1 MTQPPTPGSS
11 PGATPGAAPAP
22 TPTEIRVRRQS
33 RLLEVSVDDGS
44 RFELPFEF
52 LRVHSPSAEVQGH
65 GGEGGTLPVGK
76 QDVAITGI
84 EPVGNY
90 AVRIR
95 FSDGHDTGLY
105 SWDWLHSL
113 CRDREALW
121 QAYRDKVA
129 ALPPTAGHAGIGKA
143 ATYTPSK

>member
-1 MTQPPTPGSS
+1 MQ
-11 PGATPGAAPAP
+11 APAP
-22 TPTEIRVRRQS
+22 TELRYRQERR
-33 RLLEVSVDDGS
+33 
-44 RFELPFEF
+44 ELTIAWEREQYVLGAEF

-65 GGEGGTLPVGK
+65 GGEGGTLPLGK

-105 SWDWLHSL
+105 SWDWLREL
-113 CRDREALW
+113 CRDRDRLW
-121 QAYRDKVA
+121 QVYREKAA
-129 ALPPTAGHAGIGKA
+129 ALAPSHAGQGIAVTFTPGK
-143 ATYTPSK
+143 

>member
-1 MTQPPTPGSS
+1 MQT
-11 PGATPGAAPAP
+11 PAP
-22 TPTEIRVRRQS
+22 DELRYRRDS
-33 RLLEVSVDDGS
+33 R
-44 RFELPFEF
+44 ELAIAWGGERHVLSAEF

-65 GGEGGTLPVGK
+65 GGEGGTLPLGK

-105 SWDWLHSL
+105 SWDWLHEL
-113 CRDREALW
+113 CQDRDRLW
-121 QAYRDKVA
+121 QAYREKLA
-129 ALPPTAGHAGIGKA
+129 ARPPTAGNPGRLSAS
-143 ATYTPSK
+143 TYTPGK

>member
-1 MTQPPTPGSS
+1 MPT
-11 PGATPGAAPAP
+11 PAP
-22 TPTEIRVRRQS
+22 TELRYRRES
-33 RLLEVSVDDGS
+33 R
-44 RFELPFEF
+44 ELTIAWEGERCVLGAEF

-76 QDVAITGI
+76 AQVAITGI

-105 SWDWLHSL
+105 SWDWLREL
-113 CRDREALW
+113 CRDRDRLW
-121 QAYRDKVA
+121 QEYMAKVA
-129 ALPPTAGHAGIGKA
+129 RLAPPDGNAGAGGTARFIPGK
-143 ATYTPSK
+143 

>member
-1 MTQPPTPGSS
+1 MQ
-11 PGATPGAAPAP
+11 APAP
-22 TPTEIRVRRQS
+22 TELRYRKES
-33 RLLEVSVDDGS
+33 R
-44 RFELPFEF
+44 ELTVAWNDARHVLGAEF

-76 QDVAITGI
+76 EDVAITAI

-105 SWDWLHSL
+105 SWDWLQQL
-113 CRDREALW
+113 CLGRDRLW
-121 QAYRDKVA
+121 QEYQAKRAQHLDR
-129 ALPPTAGHAGIGKA
+129 TAPAGSSQPVRFV
-143 ATYTPSK
+143 PSK

>member
-1 MTQPPTPGSS
+1 MQ
-11 PGATPGAAPAP
+11 APAP
-22 TPTEIRVRRQS
+22 SELRYRKDS
-33 RLLEVSVDDGS
+33 RELTLAWDNA
-44 RFELPFEF
+44 RFVLSAEF

-105 SWDWLHSL
+105 SWDWLSEL
-113 CRDREALW
+113 CRDRDRLW
-121 QAYRDKVA
+121 QAYREKVA
-129 ALPPTAGHAGIGKA
+129 ARQPTAGN
-143 ATYTPSK
+143 ATGSQVVQFTPRK